1 MPSESTIDTLPD
13 PSLVDSVP
21 DKIKFATFYSLGGRV
36 TIMALI
42 LTAALCTMDRMVLS
56 MVVEPLRADL
66 SLTET
71 QIGVLQG
78 FSFSLLY
85 AFAGIPLGLMADRLN
100 RNKLL
105 AMAVLTWSGGT
116 IACGMANSFETLFIF
131 RMLVGAGE
139 AALWPVAIS
148 LIGDIAPQRN
158 RGFLIGGIILGQ
170 LFGASLSLIIGGQL
184 LQAAMGGGL
193 AHLPV
198 IGDMEAWR
206 MLFIVYGIAGSLAIV
221 MLLMG
226 KEPPRERTGGS
237 QSSHPLA
244 GLGEFYEFFKVNWK
258 SVGSLYLLTMV
269 VAIVQY
275 SGLAWNVP
283 LFLRRFEL
291 GPQQV
296 GLIMGVVMFAAGG
309 IGSLAGGFASKLTG
323 KSPVKRL
330 NVMICAYC
338 LCVGYGLIAFNPSLN
353 VSIFLVSFPGVL
365 LAMAGVM
372 SLVIMQDIVPSHMR
386 GVATSV
392 NTLFASLIG
401 ASMGP
406 MLVAMLTQYVF
417 EQDNMVGVSLGLVV
431 GPAMVIAVILA
442 FVLKRQVVK
451 KYAGMEAEKA

>member
-1 MPSESTIDTLPD
+1 MANQ
-13 PSLVDSVP
+13 SVN
-21 DKIKFATFYSLGGRV
+21 DNLSITAANEIKDDRIQFSTFYSLGGRI
-36 TIMALI
+36 TIIALI

-71 QIGVLQG
+71 QIGLLQG
-78 FSFSLLY
+78 LSFSLLY

-105 AMAVLTWSGGT
+105 AIAVFTWSVGT
-116 IACGMANSFETLFIF
+116 IACGMANSFETLFVF

-148 LIGDIAPQRN
+148 LIGDIAPIRN

-170 LFGASLSLIIGGQL
+170 LFGASLSLILGGRL
-184 LQAAMGGGL
+184 LESAMGGGL

-206 MLFIVYGIAGSLAIV
+206 TLFVIYGIAGSLAIV

-226 KEPPRERTGGS
+226 KEPPRESSGGS
-237 QSSHPLA
+237 RSTHPLA

-275 SGLAWNVP
+275 SGVAWNVP
-283 LFLRRFEL
+283 LFLRRFDL

-323 KSPVKRL
+323 NSPVKRL

-338 LCVGYGLIAFNPSLN
+338 LCVGYGLIAFNPGLN
-353 VSIFLVSFPGVL
+353 VSIFLVSFPAVL

-372 SLVIMQDIVPSHMR
+372 SLVIMQEIVPSHMR

-406 MLVAMLTQYVF
+406 MLVAMLTQYAF
-417 EQDNMVGVSLGLVV
+417 EQDDMVGVSLGLVV
-431 GPAMVIAVILA
+431 GPSMILAVFLA
-442 FVLKRQVVK
+442 FVLKKEVIK
-451 KYAGMEAEKA
+451 KYAAMKTE

>member
-1 MPSESTIDTLPD
+1 
-13 PSLVDSVP
+13 
-21 DKIKFATFYSLGGRV
+21 
-36 TIMALI
+36 MALI

-56 MVVEPLRADL
+56 MVVEPIRADL
-66 SLTET
+66 GLTET

-105 AMAVLTWSGGT
+105 AMAVVTWSGGT
-116 IACGMANSFETLFIF
+116 IACGMANSFESLFVF

-148 LIGDIAPQRN
+148 LIGDLAPQRN

-170 LFGASLSLIIGGQL
+170 LFGASFSLILGGQL
-184 LQAAMGGGL
+184 LQAGMDGGL
-193 AHLPV
+193 AHLPI
-198 IGDMEAWR
+198 IGDMDAWR
-206 MLFIVYGIAGSLAIV
+206 MLFMVYGIAGSLAIV
-221 MLLMG
+221 MLLAG
-226 KEPPRERTGGS
+226 KEPPREHISKST
-237 QSSHPLA
+237 HPLA
-244 GLGEFYEFFKVNWK
+244 GLGEFYEFFKINWK

-269 VAIVQY
+269 VAVVQY

-309 IGSLAGGFASKLTG
+309 IGSLAGGYVSKLTG

-338 LCVGYGLIAFNPSLN
+338 LCVGYGLIAFNPSLYI
-353 VSIFLVSFPGVL
+353 SIFLVSFPGVL

-417 EQDNMVGVSLGLVV
+417 EEDNMVGVSLGLVV
-431 GPAMVIAVILA
+431 GPAMLIAAILA
-442 FVLKRQVVK
+442 FVLKKEIIK
-451 KYAGMEAEKA
+451 KYAGMKAE